1 MTREYYTNSPTI
13 PQCDEGGGINLHYNV
28 DSAKFFCPKGWRT
41 WKIKAYGDVFPDAS
55 GLMSLANVTITE
67 SIEVR

>member
-13 PQCDEGGGINLHYNV
+13 PNCLMGAGINLHYNV
-28 DSAKFFCPKGWRT
+28 DSAKFLCPKGWRT
-41 WKIKAYGDVFPDAS
+41 WKIKAYGVVIPDVS

-67 SIEVR
+67 STEA